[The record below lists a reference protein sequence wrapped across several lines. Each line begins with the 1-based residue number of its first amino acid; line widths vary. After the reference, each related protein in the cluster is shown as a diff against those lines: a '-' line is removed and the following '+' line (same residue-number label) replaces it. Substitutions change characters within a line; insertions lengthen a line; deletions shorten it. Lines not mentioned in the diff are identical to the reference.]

1 MLLYTCQVDAEQAVV
16 TFCEKRLKAQCHKL
30 NRERLFAKI
39 RVFSMRTESRVNN
52 SLATGCSGDSATL
65 E

>member
-16 TFCEKRLKAQCHKL
+16 TFKAQCHKL
-30 NRERLFAKI
+30 NRKRLFAKI